1 MFQANAEHLQTPLY
15 SALDGL
21 TAKGRVRL
29 EKSWAGTFYQEVF
42 MRLDEQPFAVLYAT
56 KDSRPNTAVNV
67 LVSLEILKS
76 GYGWSD
82 EELYDHFSYDVQ
94 VRYALGYR
102 NLGEGEFTL
111 RTLYNFRQRLSEHM
125 QETGENLLDAAFAQ
139 VTSKQM
145 KALAVHST
153 HLRMDS
159 TQIASNIRETSRL
172 QLLVEVLQRVER
184 MLEETERQDYAT
196 TLAPYVKVSAGQY
209 IYRLGTGER
218 PHQIAV
224 IGGIMQRLVV
234 ELAEKY
240 GQAVAYQVLVRVFD
254 EHFIWTEE
262 EQRAKTAAELS
273 AHSLQSPD
281 DREATF
287 RRKQGESYRG
297 YVGNV
302 TETCDEDNELQLIV
316 KVQTAPNAMDD
327 GQLLAEAVPDL
338 VERTEVERITTDG
351 GYNGP
356 GPDSVLVDH
365 KIEHEQTAI
374 RGGRPLEDGINLAHF
389 TFTATDKGILTT
401 LSCPQEQTAPVKAGK
416 KNNRFIVHFDANV
429 CAACP
434 LRQLCP
440 ATRTR
445 GNQKPVLY
453 FTQRDLLVAQKR
465 QRIKQSNTRF
475 NVRAAIEATVRC
487 LVNPLPHD
495 KAPVRGLF
503 RVASYLLASAFMVNL
518 RRIHDHFVRK
528 QQPLKKR
535 QLNEPHPAAP
545 SMSSSP
551 MPALDLLF
559 YALIGLLAPL
569 IVLFQHLFVS
579 SNPQQAGSRLEPRN
593 AGSSC

>member
-1 MFQANAEHLQTPLY
+1 MFRLNTEHLQAVIDRTLNE
-15 SALDGL
+15 L
-21 TAKGRVRL
+21 TAKGRTRL
-29 EKSWAGTFYQEVF
+29 EKSWAGAFYSEVF
-42 MRLDEQPFAVLYAT
+42 VRLDERPFAVLYAT
-56 KDSRPNTAVNV
+56 KDSRPNTPVNV
-67 LVSLEILKS
+67 LVGLEILKA

-102 NLGEGEFTL
+102 NLGDGEFTL
-111 RTLYNFRQRLSEHM
+111 RTLYNFRQRLSQHM
-125 QETGENLLDAAFAQ
+125 QETGENLLEAAFAQ
-139 VTSKQM
+139 VTSEQM
-145 KALAVHST
+145 KALQVHSR

-172 QLLVEVLQRVER
+172 QLLVEVLQRAER
-184 MLEETERQDYAT
+184 MLDDTDRLHYAAT
-196 TLAPYVKVSAGQY
+196 FAPYVKVSAGQY
-209 IYRLGTGER
+209 LYRLPAGER
-218 PHQIAV
+218 PRQIEV
-224 IGGIMQRLVV
+224 IGAIMQRLMG

-240 GQAVAYQVLVRVFD
+240 GQAAAYQVLVRVFD
-254 EHFIWTEE
+254 EHFIWTAE
-262 EQRAKTAAELS
+262 EQRPKTAAELS
-273 AHSLQSPD
+273 ARSLQSPD
-281 DREATF
+281 DMEATF

-302 TETCDEDNELQLIV
+302 TETCDEDNEIQLIV

-327 GQLLAEAVPDL
+327 GQLLVEAVPDL

-356 GPDSVLVDH
+356 GPDSVLADH
-365 KIEHEQTAI
+365 QIEHEQTAI
-374 RGGRPLEDGINLAHF
+374 RGGKPLDDGINLASFIF
-389 TFTATDKGILTT
+389 TYTNKDILTT
-401 LSCPQEQTAPVKAGK
+401 VTCPHGQTAPAKAGK
-416 KNNRFIVHFDANV
+416 QDGRFIVHFDANG

-434 LRQLCP
+434 LRQRCP

-465 QRIKQSNTRF
+465 RRIKQSNKHF

-503 RVASYLLASAFMVNL
+503 RVASCLLASAFMVNL

-528 QQPLKKR
+528 QQQIKKR
-535 QLNEPHPAAP
+535 QSAERQPAV
-545 SMSSSP
+545 SFVSSSI
-551 MPALDLLF
+551 MAALNLLF
-559 YALIGLLAPL
+559 YAIIGLLTPL
-569 IVLFQHLFVS
+569 AVLLQHLFGS
-579 SNPQQAGSRLEPRN
+579 FNPQHADSHFDPTR
-593 AGSSC
+593 